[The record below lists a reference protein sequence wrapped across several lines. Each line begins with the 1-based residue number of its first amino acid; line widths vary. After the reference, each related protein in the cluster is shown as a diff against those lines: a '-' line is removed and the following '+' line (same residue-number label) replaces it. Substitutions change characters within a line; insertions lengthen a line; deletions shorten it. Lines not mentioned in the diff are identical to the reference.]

1 MTPEGEKELIAL
13 MKRIADHIAPEKDA
27 RPRHTAV
34 LGTATYTRE
43 EREKTELREK
53 LRGGIDG
60 IKGNQAGEE
69 NLHDPQG

>member
-43 EREKTELREK
+43 EREKKELREK
-53 LRGGIDG
+53 LRGKSGIQ
-60 IKGNQAGEE
+60 GNQAGEE